1 MPFDQLAAA
10 TYMDVL
16 TQMDSPALVIVAD
29 AVQLDVLMADN
40 GSKTFLY
47 LRSQG
52 STANEPKKKQ
62 QQSQVFYNAIQSK
75 NQSIANRAL

>member
-52 STANEPKKKQ
+52 STANEPKKNNNKVKYFTMRYSPKI
-62 QQSQVFYNAIQSK
+62 SQ
-75 NQSIANRAL
+75 